1 MRSALNANVTLYVP
15 PSNTTDTTDSDS
27 DSDESFY
34 PGGPQFLTHVETFNA
49 PLNMDV
55 SHEEGSGDT
64 NFRVRVMNNL
74 GTTRVSLDNR
84 FAGTFDVNTMFARA
98 DVLTWDGTS
107 FDEQYDLDDDGDV
120 SDDEDDE
127 GYDSSSSSSGV
138 NDLALNTDASSSSTA
153 SPSTSTAGMK
163 KNNKVRFFL
172 PAAPSTATT
181 DATQPSGRFLEYDLI
196 SSSEIRGW
204 VGIPP
209 RPPPHPPRG
218 LFGNQSHVDIIS
230 SLNSAQLI
238 LRP

>member
-1 MRSALNANVTLYVP
+1 M
-15 PSNTTDTTDSDS
+15 
-27 DSDESFY
+27 
-34 PGGPQFLTHVETFNA
+34 THVETFNA

-127 GYDSSSSSSGV
+127 GYDSSSSSS
-138 NDLALNTDASSSSTA
+138 AKPIRKRSSSSTC
-153 SPSTSTAGMK
+153 
-163 KNNKVRFFL
+163 VV
-172 PAAPSTATT
+172 
-181 DATQPSGRFLEYDLI
+181 Y
-196 SSSEIRGW
+196 
-204 VGIPP
+204 
-209 RPPPHPPRG
+209 
-218 LFGNQSHVDIIS
+218 VDG
-230 SLNSAQLI
+230 
-238 LRP
+238 